1 MNVGNIF
8 KNLTWLDALIIA
20 AIFLLSLFLQIAF
33 LHSDGK
39 TPRIARVNAA
49 GSEYIFSLKTDGV
62 FCVKGAVGESILEV
76 RGGKIRIADSP
87 CPNKTCVQQG
97 FVSSGALICLPN
109 KIAVS
114 VEGANENKI
123 DAVAR

>member
-49 GSEYIFSLKTDGV
+49 GSEYIFSRKRRRGRV
-62 FCVKGAVGESILEV
+62 HFGSAGRKNPHCRFSVPEQNV
-76 RGGKIRIADSP
+76 RTARIRQLWRAYLPAEQNCRQCGG
-87 CPNKTCVQQG
+87 C
-97 FVSSGALICLPN
+97 
-109 KIAVS
+109 
-114 VEGANENKI
+114 E
-123 DAVAR
+123 